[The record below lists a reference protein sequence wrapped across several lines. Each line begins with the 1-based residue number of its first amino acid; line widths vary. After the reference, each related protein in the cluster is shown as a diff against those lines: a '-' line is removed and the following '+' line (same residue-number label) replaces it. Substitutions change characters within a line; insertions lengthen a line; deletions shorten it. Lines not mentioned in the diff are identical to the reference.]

1 MSSNEVMRTI
11 LIVVRDTARS
21 KQSNIRVSHDA
32 TVQEILDGAV
42 TNWALSTDYEYVIRA
57 ERLGQQ
63 LGLTRRIGDL
73 ALQDRDVLEIQAL
86 SEAGSA
92 QRAS

>member
-1 MSSNEVMRTI
+1 MSSNEVTRTV

-21 KQSNIRVSHDA
+21 KQSNVRVSHDA

-42 TNWALSTDYEYVIRA
+42 TNWALRTDYEYVIRA

-63 LGLTRRIGDL
+63 LGLTGRIGDL
-73 ALQDRDVLEIQAL
+73 ALQDRDVLEIMAL
-86 SEAGSA
+86 SEGGSA
-92 QRAS
+92 RRAS